1 VQLLEA
7 VNVSKSFPGVHALD
21 NVNIS
26 VRGGEI
32 LGLVGENGAGKSTL
46 IKIIMGVYHLDS
58 GEILINGEKVQ
69 ISSPMVSRALGLNA
83 VYQDIII
90 APELSVGENFFFGNI
105 PTTKLGLVDW
115 NKIYSESKKILS
127 SLGIDIDPR
136 SLISDLSP
144 GEQTMVTIAKIV
156 RDQAQ
161 FVIFDEPTARLTT
174 DETDMLFELIERLK
188 DENLGII
195 YISHRLEEIFE
206 ICDKVTVL
214 RDGKLVNTA
223 PISDVNEDLLISW
236 MVGRDISE
244 MYDIKR
250 GTPDKVVLKVNQI
263 SRDMIFE
270 DISFELRRG
279 EVLGLFGLI
288 GSGRSAVLKAIF
300 GAARLDDG
308 ELYIHG
314 ERVNLVGPY
323 QAMEYGVALVPE
335 ERKSQG
341 LAIPLSVKVNI
352 NISSYK
358 HISTI
363 GIVSDKKELL
373 RSQEYVE
380 SMNIRTPSNDQF
392 VSKLSGGNQ
401 QKVAIAK
408 WLCKDADILM
418 LDEPTTGVDVGA
430 KLEIYLLIEQ
440 LVQQGKAVIV
450 CSSYLPEVIGLSDRI
465 LVMADGRITGEVSR
479 EDANE
484 ELLLRLASNIPV
496 NGQYNSNKELAYGCK

>member
-1 VQLLEA
+1 MRLLEA
-7 VNVSKSFPGVHALD
+7 RSISKSFPGVRALD
-21 NVNIS
+21 KVDLS
-26 VRGGEI
+26 VKGGEV

-46 IKIIMGVYHLDS
+46 IKIIMGAYHLDS
-58 GEILINGEKVQ
+58 GDILINGEKVQ
-69 ISSPMVSRALGLNA
+69 ISSPLVSRALGLNA

-105 PTTKLGLVDW
+105 PTTKLGFVDW
-115 NKIYSESKKILS
+115 NRIFSESEKTLS
-127 SLGIDIDPR
+127 RLGIDINPR

-156 RDQAQ
+156 RDKAK

-174 DETDMLFELIERLK
+174 DETEMLFELIARLK
-188 DENLGII
+188 EDNLGII

-206 ICDKVTVL
+206 ICDMVTVL
-214 RDGKLVNTA
+214 RDGKLVNTS

-236 MVGRDISE
+236 MVGRDITE
-244 MYDIKR
+244 IYDIKR
-250 GTPDKVVLKVNQI
+250 GTPGEIILRVNRI
-263 SRDMIFE
+263 SRETIFN

-279 EVLGLFGLI
+279 KVLGLFGLV
-288 GSGRSAVLKAIF
+288 GSGRSAVLRAIF
-300 GAARLDDG
+300 GAEKLNFG
-308 ELYIHG
+308 ELTIHG
-314 ERVNLVGPY
+314 KRAILTEPH

-335 ERKSQG
+335 ERKTQG
-341 LAIPLSVKVNI
+341 LAMPLSVKVNI
-352 NISSYK
+352 NISSYRQ
-358 HISTI
+358 ISSA
-363 GIVSDKKELL
+363 GIVNDKKEFL
-373 RSQEYVE
+373 RSQEYIE
-380 SMNIRTPSNDQF
+380 SINIRTPSNDQL

-440 LVQQGKAVIV
+440 LIQQGKAVIV

-465 LVMADGRITGEVSR
+465 LVMADGKITGEVLR

-484 ELLLRLASNIPV
+484 ELLLRMASNIFAQV
-496 NGQYNSNKELAYGCK
+496 QENAI

>member
-1 VQLLEA
+1 VRLLEA
-7 VNVSKSFPGVHALD
+7 VDISKSFPGVRALD
-21 NVNIS
+21 KVNLS
-26 VRGGEI
+26 VKGGEV

-46 IKIIMGVYHLDS
+46 IKIIMGAYHLDS
-58 GEILINGEKVQ
+58 GEILINGKKVH
-69 ISSPMVSRALGLNA
+69 ISNPLVSRALGLNA

-115 NKIYSESKKILS
+115 NRMYSESKRTLS
-127 SLGIDIDPR
+127 RLGIDIDPR

-156 RDQAQ
+156 RDKAK

-174 DETDMLFELIERLK
+174 DETEMLFEIISRLK
-188 DENLGII
+188 KENLGII

-214 RDGKLVNTA
+214 RDGQLVNSS
-223 PISDVNEDLLISW
+223 PISEVNEDKLITW

-244 MYDIKR
+244 MYNIKR
-250 GTPDKVVLKVNQI
+250 GTPKEVVLKVDHI
-263 SRDMIFE
+263 SRDAIFE
-270 DISFELRRG
+270 DVCFELRSG
-279 EVLGLFGLI
+279 EVLGLFGLV
-288 GSGRSAVLKAIF
+288 GSGRSAVLRAIF
-300 GAARLDDG
+300 GAVRLDGG

-314 ERVNLVGPY
+314 ERVNLVEPH

-335 ERKSQG
+335 ERKTQG
-341 LAIPLSVKVNI
+341 LAMPLSVKVNI
-352 NISSYK
+352 NISSYNK
-358 HISTI
+358 ISNV

-373 RSQEYVE
+373 RSQEYIE
-380 SMNIRTPSNDQF
+380 SMNIRTPSSDQL

-465 LVMADGRITGEVSR
+465 LVMADRKITGEVLR

-484 ELLLRLASNIPV
+484 ELLLRLASNIPADGRE
-496 NGQYNSNKELAYGCK
+496 NTNKELAYG

>member
-1 VQLLEA
+1 
-7 VNVSKSFPGVHALD
+7 
-21 NVNIS
+21 
-26 VRGGEI
+26 
-32 LGLVGENGAGKSTL
+32 
-46 IKIIMGVYHLDS
+46 
-58 GEILINGEKVQ
+58 
-69 ISSPMVSRALGLNA
+69 LNA

-496 NGQYNSNKELAYGCK
+496 NGQYNSNKELAYG